1 MGLFGTKKV
10 QIKETSIKE
19 CVIMIESFFKRIDF
33 NPRDQRLPDRD
44 TLGWWLQ
51 RGSALIYILLHQHDK
66 MPTIRVMSPLLY
78 LPGSRILPL
87 YRRCLELN
95 AELINCAFCVVDD
108 KIMLVSERPIDG
120 LDPQEL
126 DETIMYLSAADDEF
140 DNHLSEEFNAPMY
153 LEHRS

>member
-10 QIKETSIKE
+10 QVKETSIKE
-19 CVIMIESFFKRIDF
+19 CVKMVERFFRDIGF
-33 NPRDQRLPDRD
+33 NPRDQRLPNRD
-44 TLGWWLQ
+44 TLGWYLQ

-66 MPTIRVMSPLLY
+66 MPTIRIVSPLLY
-78 LPGSRILPL
+78 LPESKILPL

-95 AELINCAFCVVDD
+95 NELINCAFGVTDD

-126 DETIMYLSAADDEF
+126 EETIRYLSGAADEL
-140 DNHLSEEFNAPMY
+140 DNKLSEEFNAPMY
-153 LEHRS
+153 LEHRN